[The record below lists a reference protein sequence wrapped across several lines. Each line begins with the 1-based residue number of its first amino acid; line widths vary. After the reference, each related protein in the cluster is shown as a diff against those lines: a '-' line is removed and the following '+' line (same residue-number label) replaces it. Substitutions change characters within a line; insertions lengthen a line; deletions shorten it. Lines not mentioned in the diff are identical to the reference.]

1 MVVQPPVLRL
11 PFVLP
16 SFSLHP
22 SSAIT
27 CQPTRP
33 PPTRPLQK
41 EREQQEKRKALYSIM
56 TCMRDIRKRA
66 ERTDNMFEPLKDT
79 VSLLHNFGIQLP
91 DTVLQQVCGV
101 HELLC
106 KF

>member
-1 MVVQPPVLRL
+1 
-11 PFVLP
+11 
-16 SFSLHP
+16 
-22 SSAIT
+22 
-27 CQPTRP
+27 
-33 PPTRPLQK
+33 
-41 EREQQEKRKALYSIM
+41 M